1 MIVKSCLQGFFDIK
15 EVNPVRHKKPG
26 KKYIPCL
33 PILAPPPLRVLL
45 AAVSPYFRAMF
56 TSPLVESRL
65 TEIRLE
71 EVTPSVMETVIQF
84 VYSGEAGL
92 SLDTAEDLF
101 VAANRLQVMPLQDLC
116 SRYRNR
122 SQPSCLQ
129 SFRFFGSLMAD
140 VLPSPPQ
147 VPVRAPLG
155 R

>member
-1 MIVKSCLQGFFDIK
+1 MPLKGCTPVYCITFSSCFALS
-15 EVNPVRHKKPG
+15 
-26 KKYIPCL
+26 
-33 PILAPPPLRVLL
+33 LRVLL

-84 VYSGEAGL
+84 VYTGEAGL

-116 SRYRNR
+116 SR
-122 SQPSCLQ
+122 
-129 SFRFFGSLMAD
+129 
-140 VLPSPPQ
+140 
-147 VPVRAPLG
+147 
-155 R
+155 

>member
-1 MIVKSCLQGFFDIK
+1 MDNEKNGLIFFFFRNSESSFFILRILRLKTKFWPYSSSVANNRHYKSRNVFCTWDELTYTPRSLS
-15 EVNPVRHKKPG
+15 VS
-26 KKYIPCL
+26 
-33 PILAPPPLRVLL
+33 PLRVLL

-84 VYSGEAGL
+84 VYTGEAGL

-116 SRYRNR
+116 SR
-122 SQPSCLQ
+122 
-129 SFRFFGSLMAD
+129 
-140 VLPSPPQ
+140 
-147 VPVRAPLG
+147 
-155 R
+155 

>member
-1 MIVKSCLQGFFDIK
+1 MSLRPSFS
-15 EVNPVRHKKPG
+15 
-26 KKYIPCL
+26 
-33 PILAPPPLRVLL
+33 PLRVLL

-84 VYSGEAGL
+84 VYTGEAGL

-116 SRYRNR
+116 SR
-122 SQPSCLQ
+122 
-129 SFRFFGSLMAD
+129 
-140 VLPSPPQ
+140 
-147 VPVRAPLG
+147 
-155 R
+155 

>member
-1 MIVKSCLQGFFDIK
+1 MRSYIA
-15 EVNPVRHKKPG
+15 KKLH
-26 KKYIPCL
+26 YFCNELYSSDATFHHNIHHNVDTERSNSSSSVL
-33 PILAPPPLRVLL
+33 HVRVLL

-84 VYSGEAGL
+84 VYTGEAGL

-116 SRYRNR
+116 SR
-122 SQPSCLQ
+122 
-129 SFRFFGSLMAD
+129 
-140 VLPSPPQ
+140 
-147 VPVRAPLG
+147 
-155 R
+155 

>member
-1 MIVKSCLQGFFDIK
+1 MQ
-15 EVNPVRHKKPG
+15 
-26 KKYIPCL
+26 KYILHVLNTCL
-33 PILAPPPLRVLL
+33 LSCGLPPTPLRVLL

-84 VYSGEAGL
+84 VYTGEAGL

-116 SRYRNR
+116 SR
-122 SQPSCLQ
+122 
-129 SFRFFGSLMAD
+129 
-140 VLPSPPQ
+140 
-147 VPVRAPLG
+147 
-155 R
+155 

>member
-1 MIVKSCLQGFFDIK
+1 MQ
-15 EVNPVRHKKPG
+15 
-26 KKYIPCL
+26 KYILHVLNTCL
-33 PILAPPPLRVLL
+33 LSCGLPPTPFRVLL

-84 VYSGEAGL
+84 VYTGEAGL

-116 SRYRNR
+116 SR
-122 SQPSCLQ
+122 
-129 SFRFFGSLMAD
+129 
-140 VLPSPPQ
+140 
-147 VPVRAPLG
+147 
-155 R
+155 